1 MRDVQLDGVCY
12 PPNSSNKASARL
24 IVHSKD
30 QYELLIDSEIVQT
43 GQLHDLMFSD
53 RIGSTNRKIYFANGN
68 QFETT
73 DNDTVDHILKSATHK
88 NHNTTIVNKLESSWT
103 FALVSIVFTVL
114 VVAGFFKFGLPA
126 ASQYGAQ
133 QVPVSTAETLSE
145 QALKLMDRIAT
156 KPTALDEDITTE
168 IRARFDQRLNAI
180 TERGEFSYR
189 LNFREMQDGNNRGI
203 ANAFALPSG
212 DIVITDTLIAI
223 TTDDE
228 LDSIIFHEIGHVVE
242 RHGLTAV
249 IRASTMS
256 VVAAMALGDLST
268 VAELTTGIATFY
280 VQSRYS
286 RGAEAEADDYAMMQL
301 VHQNMDPIHFANAM
315 RKLELHATGIAL
327 DDDSDTNDYLST
339 HPSSRSRIEK
349 AEQRSREFNNQ

>member
-1 MRDVQLDGVCY
+1 MRDVRLDGVCY
-12 PPNSSNKASARL
+12 PPNSSNKASASL
-24 IVHSKD
+24 IVHSRD
-30 QYELLIDSEIVQT
+30 QFELLIDSEIVQT
-43 GQLHDLMFSD
+43 GQLHDLKFSD
-53 RIGSTNRKIYFANGN
+53 RIGSTNRKIYFDNGN

-73 DNDTVDHILKSATHK
+73 DNDTVDHILKSANHK

-114 VVAGFFKFGLPA
+114 AIAGFFKYGLPA

-145 QALKLMDRIAT
+145 QALKLMDRVAT
-156 KPTALDEDITTE
+156 KPTTLDEDFTTK
-168 IRARFDQRLNAI
+168 IRTRFNQRLDAI
-180 TERGEFSYR
+180 TDRGDFSYR
-189 LNFREMQDGNNRGI
+189 LNFRNMGGI

-286 RGAEAEADDYAMMQL
+286 RDAEAEADDYAMMQL